1 MRQALR
7 SKGRLFWAATMVL
20 LLASLVCVGLY
31 RWQRS
36 EMRLPFTGLF
46 ARHGLQGWEN
56 LGGVWTA
63 QGNTVINDSYE
74 RGAKLLYGSDN
85 WSDYLVS
92 ADVELSG
99 SGGDAG
105 LILRSR
111 NEQLG
116 SNAYSGYYA
125 GLRSLDG
132 RLVLGRAQYGWL
144 ESRTAPFPAG
154 VAAHHWYHLVVAAV
168 GCDVLAVATDIASG
182 ARSSVELRGA
192 PCFLKGRIGLRSY
205 GTSARWRK
213 VQVRAISAAEFAAM
227 VAHEQPLHGMTP
239 KGQQTHAAFAE
250 EAGKV
255 PSPLVTIGSLHY
267 ASVIHRARVT
277 IRGTVVLRRPIL
289 FVEDS
294 TGGIAIPGQDPSSFA
309 TGDEVEAS
317 GIPWVTP
324 FHLALH
330 AAHVTVLEP
339 GRPLPPKSITG
350 TEGATGAYAGEYVEL
365 IGRVVKSQIGARS
378 PSLVIAADAQ
388 RFRVRLP
395 EPSYGT
401 HPPKLARNAL
411 VRVRGVETID
421 ESRASGDTPFLLYL
435 PSLES
440 IDVLASPPWW
450 SLQNAVWLVPMTL
463 TVLLL
468 LLLLR
473 SRERHMRLKAVMDE
487 RQRLGRELHDTLAQS
502 FAGIGYQLQAVR
514 AGMRARNAGVGE
526 HVELAIDMVRESHQ
540 EVRRSIAS
548 MQPDLAD
555 GRELAA
561 LLEERACH
569 MAHGTQLSISAT
581 TIGEVRP
588 LSPRAVDALF
598 RAGLEAIANA
608 LHHASPRHLLI
619 ELHFSKGE
627 TRLRVADDGCGFDQ
641 TVPSSGLGLRGMRA
655 RAEAAGAKVTI
666 QTQPGAGTQV
676 EVRAPVRRTQSFVKR
691 LRQRKDAHPYEQI

>member
-1 MRQALR
+1 
-7 SKGRLFWAATMVL
+7 
-20 LLASLVCVGLY
+20 
-31 RWQRS
+31 
-36 EMRLPFTGLF
+36 MRLPFTGLF
-46 ARHGLQGWEN
+46 ARHGLKGWEN
-56 LGGVWTA
+56 LGGRWTA
-63 QGNTVINDSYE
+63 QDNTVMNDSYE
-74 RGAKLLYGSDN
+74 RGAKLLYGSEN
-85 WSDYLVS
+85 WSNYQVS

-132 RLVLGRAQYGWL
+132 QLVLGRAQYGWL
-144 ESRTAPFPAG
+144 ESRTAAFPSG

-168 GCDVLAVATDIASG
+168 GCDVLATATDPTSG
-182 ARSSVELRGA
+182 ARNSVELRGE

-205 GTSARWRK
+205 GTSARWRN
-213 VQVRAISAAEFAAM
+213 VQATAITAAEFAALI
-227 VAHEQPLHGMTP
+227 AHSTPLQGITMRKAKPAQVRFATE
-239 KGQQTHAAFAE
+239 AANS
-250 EAGKV
+250 
-255 PSPLVTIGSLHY
+255 PSPFVTIGSLHY
-267 ASVIHRARVT
+267 ASVIHPARVT
-277 IRGTVVLRRPIL
+277 IRGTVVLRRPML
-289 FVEDS
+289 FVEDA
-294 TGGIAIPGQDPSSFA
+294 TGGIAIPDQDPSSFA

-330 AAHVTVLEP
+330 DAHVSVFEP
-339 GRPLPPKSITG
+339 GKPLPPKSVTG
-350 TEGATGAYAGEYVEL
+350 TEGATGAYAGEYIEL
-365 IGRVVKSQIGARS
+365 IGRVVKSRIGASS

-388 RFRVRLP
+388 RFRIRLP

-411 VRVRGVETID
+411 VRVRGVEVID
-421 ESRASGDTPFLLYL
+421 ETPAPGSTPFLLYL

-450 SLQNAVWLVPMTL
+450 SLQNAVWLVPMAL
-463 TVLLL
+463 TALLL

-473 SRERHMRLKAVMDE
+473 SRERHMQIKAVMDE

-540 EVRRSIAS
+540 EARRSIAS

-569 MAHGTQLSISAT
+569 MAHGTPLSISVT
-581 TIGEVRP
+581 TSGEVRP
-588 LSPRAVDALF
+588 LAPRAVDALF

-608 LHHASPRHLLI
+608 LRHASPQHLRI
-619 ELHFSKGE
+619 ELQFSKRE
-627 TRLRVADDGCGFDQ
+627 TALRVTDDGCGFDE
-641 TVPSSGLGLRGMRA
+641 TLLSGGLGLRGMRA
-655 RAEAAGAKVTI
+655 RAEHAGAKVTI
-666 QTQPGAGTQV
+666 QTRPGAGTQV
-676 EVRAPVRRTQSFVKR
+676 EIRVPLRRAPGFVKR
-691 LRQRKDAHPYEQI
+691 WRQWKDAPPYEQP